1 MACVGKHEVRQQLH
15 RVPMQGARLLS
26 ARAVRREKRPFW
38 WGILGG
44 LVLAGYG
51 VVATYQPPGLDFGRV
66 YAAYGFVRCI
76 FACVHLC
83 PRPARRCPV
92 RRPGSALDS
101 VVRDSHNLGCRHGLW
116 HPW

>member
-1 MACVGKHEVRQQLH
+1 
-15 RVPMQGARLLS
+15 MQGARLLS

-66 YAAYGFVRCI
+66 YAAYGFVRCAC
-76 FACVHLC
+76 ACVHLRLRAPAPAPC
-83 PRPARRCPV
+83 PPPSCP
-92 RRPGSALDS
+92 P
-101 VVRDSHNLGCRHGLW
+101 NGLCA
-116 HPW
+116 